1 MWSGDKRWTGDRKS
15 MKETIRTATVLSC
28 LTLLA
33 LVVQG
38 CQSIGP
44 VPKQQWNPQSI
55 ESFGSVAGKWA
66 GLMVSHPK
74 SRKDDWVRVT
84 IADDGRYEFASY
96 RTIGVLSGR
105 GQFTLAEGRLTVTTE
120 RGTATG
126 SLLVSDG
133 SRMLRIIGTMRD
145 GTQYTAELEP
155 SR

>member
-1 MWSGDKRWTGDRKS
+1 M
-15 MKETIRTATVLSC
+15 MKNIRAAALLVC
-28 LTLLA
+28 MTLLS
-33 LVVQG
+33 LVAQG
-38 CQSIGP
+38 CQSLGP
-44 VPKQQWNPQSI
+44 APKQQWTLQSI

-74 SRKDDWVRVT
+74 SRKDDWVRVA

-105 GQFTLAEGRLTVTTE
+105 GQFTLAEGQLTVTTE

-133 SRMLRIIGTMRD
+133 SRMLRIMGTMRD

>member
-1 MWSGDKRWTGDRKS
+1 
-15 MKETIRTATVLSC
+15 MKEAIQTARAMAC

-38 CQSIGP
+38 CQSLGP
-44 VPKQQWNPQSI
+44 APKQQWSPQSI
-55 ESFGSVAGKWA
+55 ESFGVVAGKWT
-66 GLMVSHPK
+66 GLLVSHPK

-96 RTIGVLSGR
+96 RTIGVFSGQ
-105 GQFTLAEGRLTVTTE
+105 GQFTLADGQLTVTTE

-133 SRMLRIIGTMRD
+133 SRKLRIIGVMNEGAR
-145 GTQYTAELEP
+145 YTADLEP
-155 SR
+155 SQ

>member
-1 MWSGDKRWTGDRKS
+1 MG
-15 MKETIRTATVLSC
+15 ETMRAATILVS
-28 LTLLA
+28 LTLVV

-38 CQSIGP
+38 CQSLGP
-44 VPKQQWNPQSI
+44 AAMQPWNPQSI
-55 ESFGSVAGKWA
+55 ESFDSVAGKWG

-105 GQFTLAEGRLTVTTE
+105 GQFTLAEGQLTVTTE
-120 RGTATG
+120 RGSATG

-133 SRMLRIIGTMRD
+133 SRMLRIIATMRD

>member
-1 MWSGDKRWTGDRKS
+1 
-15 MKETIRTATVLSC
+15 MKEAIQTARALAC

-38 CQSIGP
+38 CQSLGP
-44 VPKQQWNPQSI
+44 VPKQQWSPQSI
-55 ESFGSVAGKWA
+55 ESFGVVAGKWA
-66 GLMVSHPK
+66 GLMVSRPK

-96 RTIGVLSGR
+96 RTIGVLSGQ
-105 GQFTLAEGRLTVTTE
+105 GQFTLADGQLTVTTE

-133 SRMLRIIGTMRD
+133 SRMLRITGVMSD
-145 GTQYTAELEP
+145 GMQYTAELEP